1 MIIENFRTVIVD
13 LIPAL
18 DTFAYAAGDVL
29 FDRTAL
35 DIGNYANP
43 GQNAAQ
49 KIRGR
54 ILSVGVLDKDD
65 QGVGMDMYFLKS
77 DVSLGA
83 VNAAPS
89 ITDTNAEQIV
99 GFVTVTAS
107 KDLGGCRF
115 GQADCDLRFSIVG
128 ESLYL
133 SGVTQGAPAHTDSG
147 LKFRIVLELEE
158 GY

>member
-1 MIIENFRTVIVD
+1 MIIENFRTIIVD
-13 LIPAL
+13 FIPTL
-18 DTFAYAAGDVL
+18 DVGVYAAGDVL
-29 FDRTAL
+29 FDRSIL

-43 GQNAAQ
+43 GQNAVQ

-65 QGVGMDMYFLKS
+65 QGVAMDLCFLKA
-77 DVSLGA
+77 DVSLGI

-89 ITDTNAEQIV
+89 ITDADAESIV
-99 GFVTVTAS
+99 VFVNVAAS

-115 GQADCDLRFSIVG
+115 GQADCDIRFSITG
-128 ESLYL
+128 ETLYL
-133 SGVTQGAPAHTDSG
+133 AGITLGAPTHTAFG

>member
-1 MIIENFRTVIVD
+1 MIVENFRTVIVD
-13 LIPAL
+13 FVPTL
-18 DTFAYAAGDVL
+18 DTSAYAAGDVL
-29 FDRTAL
+29 FDRAVL

-43 GQNAAQ
+43 GQNAVQ

-65 QGVGMDMYFLKS
+65 QGVAMDLYFLKA
-77 DVSLGA
+77 DVSMGA

-89 ITDTNAEQIV
+89 ITDANAEHVI
-99 GFVTVTAS
+99 GFVTATAS

-115 GQADCDLRFSIVG
+115 GQADCDIRFAITG

-133 SGVTQGAPAHTDSG
+133 AGVTQGAPTHSDSG

>member
-13 LIPAL
+13 FIPTL
-18 DTFAYAAGDVL
+18 DVSVYVAGDVL
-29 FDRTAL
+29 FDRTVL
-35 DIGNYANP
+35 NVGNYANP
-43 GQNAAQ
+43 GQNAVQ

-65 QGVGMDMYFLKS
+65 QGVAMDLYFLKA
-77 DVSLGA
+77 DVSLGG
-83 VNAAPS
+83 VNASPS
-89 ITDTNAEQIV
+89 ITDADAESIV
-99 GFVTVTAS
+99 GFVTVAAS

-115 GQADCDLRFSIVG
+115 GQADCDIRFSITG
-128 ESLYL
+128 ETLYL
-133 SGVTQGAPAHTDSG
+133 AGITQGAPAHTTFG

>member
-1 MIIENFRTVIVD
+1 MIIENFRSVIVD
-13 LIPAL
+13 FVPTL
-18 DTFAYAAGDVL
+18 DTSAYAAGDVL
-29 FDRTAL
+29 FDRTVL

-43 GQNAAQ
+43 GQSFLQ

-54 ILSVGVLDKDD
+54 VLSVGVLDKDD
-65 QGVGMDMYFLKS
+65 LGVPMDLYFLKA
-77 DVSLGA
+77 DVSMGV

-89 ITDTNAEQIV
+89 ITDVNAENIL
-99 GFVTVTAS
+99 GFVTATAS

-115 GQADCDLRFSIVG
+115 GQADCDIRFSITG
-128 ESLYL
+128 ETLYL
-133 SGVTQGAPAHTDSG
+133 TGVTQGAPTHTASG

>member
-13 LIPAL
+13 FIPQL
-18 DTFAYAAGDVL
+18 DVGIYAVGDVL
-29 FDRTAL
+29 FDRAVL

-43 GQNAAQ
+43 GQNAVQ
-49 KIRGR
+49 RIRGR

-65 QGVGMDMYFLKS
+65 QGVATDLYFLKA
-77 DVSLGA
+77 DVSMGV

-89 ITDTNAEQIV
+89 IADVDAENIV
-99 GFVTVTAS
+99 GFVTVAAS

-115 GQADCDLRFSIVG
+115 GQADCDIRFSITG
-128 ESLYL
+128 ETLYMA
-133 SGVTQGAPAHTDSG
+133 GVTQGAPTHTVYG
-147 LKFRIVLELEE
+147 LKFRVVLELEE

>member
-1 MIIENFRTVIVD
+1 MD
-13 LIPAL
+13 L
-18 DTFAYAAGDVL
+18 
-29 FDRTAL
+29 
-35 DIGNYANP
+35 
-43 GQNAAQ
+43 
-49 KIRGR
+49 
-54 ILSVGVLDKDD
+54 
-65 QGVGMDMYFLKS
+65 YFLKA

-128 ESLYL
+128 NRFISP
-133 SGVTQGAPAHTDSG
+133 G
-147 LKFRIVLELEE
+147 
-158 GY
+158 

>member
-13 LIPAL
+13 FVPVL
-18 DTFAYAAGDVL
+18 DSSAYAAGDVL
-29 FDRTAL
+29 FDRTQL
-35 DIGNYANP
+35 DVGNYANP
-43 GQNAAQ
+43 GQNDAQ

-65 QGVGMDMYFLKS
+65 QGVAMDLYFLKA
-77 DVSLGA
+77 DVSMGIG
-83 VNAAPS
+83 NSAPS
-89 ITDTNAEQIV
+89 ITDTNAENII
-99 GFVTVTAS
+99 GFVTATAS

-115 GQADCDLRFSIVG
+115 GQADCDVRFSITG
-128 ESLYL
+128 ETLYL
-133 SGVTQGAPAHTDSG
+133 AGVTQGAPTHTAAG